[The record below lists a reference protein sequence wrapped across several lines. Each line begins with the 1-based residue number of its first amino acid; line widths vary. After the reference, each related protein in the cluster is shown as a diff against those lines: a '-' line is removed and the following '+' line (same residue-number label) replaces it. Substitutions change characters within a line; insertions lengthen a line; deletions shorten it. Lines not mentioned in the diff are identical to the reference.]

1 MVVLAVI
8 LITICCILAYCKK
21 KHIDAKM
28 KEIELRNV
36 QDLKTQEVNDKT
48 MAVITKLLNTMYCQV
63 DTIQDDRMDQFMDI
77 INYYNS
83 VINEISVLQTSTL
96 REMQTRCGYIRTDGE
111 ETEEDSADG
120 EKGRYM
126 YANID
131 NDQKL

>member
-21 KHIDAKM
+21 KHIDARM
-28 KEIELRNV
+28 KKIELRNV

-63 DTIQDDRMDQFMDI
+63 DTIQDDRMGQFMDI

-83 VINEISVLQTSTL
+83 VINEISILQTTAL
-96 REMQTRCGYIRTDGE
+96 REMQTRCGNIRADGE

-126 YANID
+126 FANIYR
-131 NDQKL
+131 QKL